1 MRPRGLSLISKGI
14 LAIKKSISVA
24 TRSMLD
30 ELLLGGGQ
38 AQIKTEEWT
47 FNVIGEKVFWQLY
60 NYSLTGKRTTS
71 QKLELNLFGKRLAHF
86 ESAYN
91 IQAFLQSILNYESLI
106 WGRRQFLFIN
116 DFALHGTK
124 ECENIQEIDILA
136 TREQILTDK
145 MLVCGAKQ
153 FNIEDSILFTG
164 TRQYNTLKLID
175 IEGTKEINSH
185 NNLLIKGKRDIKPIL
200 VALDLIGG
208 E

>member
-1 MRPRGLSLISKGI
+1 MRPRGISLITKGI

-24 TRSMLD
+24 TRGMLD
-30 ELLLGGGQ
+30 DLLGGGQ
-38 AQIKTEEWT
+38 SQIKTEEWT
-47 FNVIGEKVFWQLY
+47 FNIIGEKVFWQLY
-60 NYSLTGKRTTS
+60 NYSLTGKRLTS
-71 QKLELNLFGKRLAHF
+71 KELEFNLFGKRLSQF
-86 ESAYN
+86 ETIYN
-91 IQAFLQSILNYESLI
+91 IQAFLQSILTYESLI
-106 WGRRQFLFIN
+106 WGRRQFLFVNNLVLSGI
-116 DFALHGTK
+116 K

-164 TRQYNTLKLID
+164 TRQYNTLKSID
-175 IEGTKEINSH
+175 IEGTKEINSN

-200 VALDLIGG
+200 VALDLLGG